1 MTEETSQPSIQARI
15 AALNLGHV
23 GRAPTMPSTTVGEQ
37 EEEAM
42 DRPEFNQRSHSIS
55 VAPTLGQHSISMN
68 GIGNEP
74 RGPKRY
80 GVLPPP
86 TITRTGQ
93 SLSKPSRPK
102 PPPRLPPRKES
113 LQLSPALPPRQPSG
127 KQLVR
132 RDSSESLN
140 STISTISSASVLSD
154 GTARTS
160 TSVTRSTDR
169 GRRIPPAFNSSTL
182 PSLPQRSDRATEK
195 ARMPFVGTKSTPNVT
210 RLEKALPPK
219 LPSLPPRTPARPTVR
234 NESSQSVRK
243 LPPQQP
249 PDRVAKS
256 ALSFRMN
263 KPDSN
268 EDDIVTNRQDSIP
281 ATEDSEPSPAPGSPP
296 PVPLA
301 SRPDLSRLLATKPKP
316 QPVARSQTCL
326 LCRDFSGPDIH
337 AAKFPRE
344 SVPSLDWLA
353 NQLVAPFPSPTDKAR
368 AIFTWLHHNI
378 SYDVVAFF
386 NNKVQPSTPAS
397 TLATGLAVCEG
408 YAGLFTTIAAKAGLE
423 SIVIGGHGKGYG
435 HSTPSPGAPVPPQ
448 SSGHAWNAVKIDNGE
463 WKLIDPCW
471 GAGNVSGKGQPY
483 NKQFSPS
490 HFTKS
495 NEDFGLTHFPNNQAH
510 FFRNDGRQ
518 ISWEEYITNDR
529 RPELVRIYGGVV
541 EEEGFSKSKFL
552 PEYLKIPVRSPQ
564 HRDASNVIRFL
575 FERLCEHW
583 DPIRNGPG
591 KPYIYILSIHGLDGR
606 EDDSLPFETDGRRWW
621 LDVQTAQLGAP
632 GQTITIYAIST
643 FGNESGRG
651 LSLEDYRQYKGRK
664 GWSGNALAA
673 WELV

>member
-1 MTEETSQPSIQARI
+1 MAEENSQQSIQARI
-15 AALNLGHV
+15 ASLNLGHV
-23 GRAPTMPSTTVGEQ
+23 GRAPTMPSTTAG

-42 DRPEFNQRSHSIS
+42 DRPPFNQRNNSTS
-55 VAPTLGQHSISMN
+55 VSPTLGQHSISMS

-74 RGPKRY
+74 RGPKRN

-86 TITRTGQ
+86 AITRTGQ
-93 SLSKPSRPK
+93 SASKPCKSK
-102 PPPRLPPRKES
+102 SPPRLPPRKES

-127 KQLVR
+127 GQLIR
-132 RDSSESLN
+132 RDSSESLA
-140 STISTISSASVLSD
+140 STISTVSSASVLSD
-154 GTARTS
+154 GPARTS
-160 TSVTRSTDR
+160 ASITRSTNG
-169 GRRIPPAFNSSTL
+169 GRMVPPAYDSSTL

-195 ARMPFVGTKSTPNVT
+195 APMRLVGTRSTPIVT
-210 RLEKALPPK
+210 RMEKALPPK

-234 NESSQSVRK
+234 NESSHPIREHPPEQ
-243 LPPQQP
+243 LPE
-249 PDRVAKS
+249 RVARP
-256 ALSFRMN
+256 ALSFKMN

-268 EDDIVTNRQDSIP
+268 EDDIV
-281 ATEDSEPSPAPGSPP
+281 ATWEDSSLAFRGGSVPSPAPGPP
-296 PVPLA
+296 PPIPLA
-301 SRPDLSRLLATKPKP
+301 SRPDLFKLLATKPKP
-316 QPVARSQTCL
+316 QPVVRSQSCL
-326 LCRDFSGPDIH
+326 LCRDFSGPDTH
-337 AAKFPRE
+337 AAKFPRD
-344 SVPSLDWLA
+344 SVPSLDWLC

-408 YAGLFTTIAAKAGLE
+408 YAGLFTTIANKVGLE

-435 HSTPSPGAPVPPQ
+435 HSVPSPGAPIPPQ
-448 SSGHAWNAVKIDNGE
+448 SSGHAWNAVRIDNGE

-471 GAGNVSGKGQPY
+471 GAGNVSGKGKPY

-518 ISWEEYITNDR
+518 ISWEVYITNNR
-529 RPELVRIYGGVV
+529 RPELVRIYDGVA
-541 EEEGFSKSKFL
+541 EEEGISKSKFL

-564 HRDASNVIRFL
+564 HRDGGNIIRFV

-591 KPYIYILSIHGLDGR
+591 KSYIYILCIHGLDGR
-606 EDDSLPFETDGRRWW
+606 EDDSLPFKTDGMRWW
-621 LDVQTAQLGAP
+621 LDVPAIQLGAQ
-632 GQTITIYAIST
+632 GQTITIYTIST
-643 FGNESGRG
+643 FGSECGRG
-651 LSLEDYRQYKGRK
+651 LSLDEYRQQKGRK

-673 WELV
+673 WDLA